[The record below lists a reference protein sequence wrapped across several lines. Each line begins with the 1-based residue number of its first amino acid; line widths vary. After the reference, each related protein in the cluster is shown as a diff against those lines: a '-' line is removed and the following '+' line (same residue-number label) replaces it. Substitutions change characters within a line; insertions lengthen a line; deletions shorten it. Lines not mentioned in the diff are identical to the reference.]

1 MSRARADEEEYWH
14 SSKFR
19 AFTFDDEDDELSQL
33 KESKRA
39 VNSLRDIVDDDDD
52 DDLERVSW
60 SGEPVGSISWSIKE
74 TASSSNSSLE
84 GRDSSLQKG
93 SSSYAALPKQVSS
106 YSLSSLFKGRNKL
119 PSFQSLSD
127 ALSDT
132 GVKNYAPELRRP
144 KAEYKDYSSD
154 WSPKDTVRRMQRGK
168 VCSLERFR
176 SLQDKLVL
184 LDEAVAGNDG
194 NVITA
199 WVAEFSSELCLQRPF
214 AKASTGLDQF
224 AVCLDSGEGWS
235 GQLRTAFL
243 CSQVLI
249 FLKRTLR
256 REILFRELEVR
267 QVALCHL
274 IHFLKESGE
283 QKMLLDLLRFLD
295 RTEEVALSQ
304 YREHLN
310 IQDVE
315 KRREFLKGCIGL
327 PFSAEDTS
335 HIQDHYTL
343 LERQIIIEANDR
355 RLEAAG
361 QSEIFQKYP
370 RKASILNMPLVTTL
384 FYSCFYHYTEAEG
397 TFSSPTNLKKTFKI
411 PDKQY
416 VLTALAARAKLRA
429 WDDVDALFTT
439 KNWLGYTK
447 KKAPIG
453 FHRVVEILQR
463 NSAPVQVLQE
473 YVRLV
478 EDVETRLN
486 LATKYKCHDVV
497 IETYRDLKDR
507 IQLTAYKCK
516 VERGS
521 ADEEKINSILNNMG
535 LGVVNLAPEES
546 VFSTDVSHVSFSL
559 LANPMEELSTWEA
572 ACLAF
577 ALPVKEET
585 AKPSPVPAEQLLLL
599 IA

>member
-1 MSRARADEEEYWH
+1 MSRVRADEEEYWH

-33 KESKRA
+33 KESKQA
-39 VNSLRDIVDDDDD
+39 VNSLRDIVDDDD

-74 TASSSNSSLE
+74 TASSSTSSLE
-84 GRDSSLQKG
+84 GRDSILQKG
-93 SSSYAALPKQVSS
+93 SSSYAAFPKQVSS

-132 GVKNYAPELRRP
+132 GVKNYAPDLRRP
-144 KAEYKDYSSD
+144 KAEYKDYIND

-168 VCSLERFR
+168 
-176 SLQDKLVL
+176 
-184 LDEAVAGNDG
+184 
-194 NVITA
+194 
-199 WVAEFSSELCLQRPF
+199 
-214 AKASTGLDQF
+214 
-224 AVCLDSGEGWS
+224 
-235 GQLRTAFL
+235 
-243 CSQVLI
+243 VLI

-274 IHFLKESGE
+274 IHFLKETGE
-283 QKMLLDLLRFLD
+283 QKLLLDLLRFLD

-343 LERQIIIEANDR
+343 LERQIIIETNDR
-355 RLEAAG
+355 HLETSG
-361 QSEIFQKYP
+361 ESEMFRKYP

-397 TFSSPTNLKKTFKI
+397 TFSSPINLKKTFKI

-429 WDDVDALFTT
+429 WNDVDALFTT

-463 NSAPVQVLQE
+463 NNAPVQVLQE

-478 EDVETRLN
+478 EDVETRLS

-497 IETYRDLKDR
+497 IETYKDLKDR

-521 ADEEKINSILNNMG
+521 AEEEKINSILNNMQIRWK
-535 LGVVNLAPEES
+535 N
-546 VFSTDVSHVSFSL
+546 
-559 LANPMEELSTWEA
+559 
-572 ACLAF
+572 
-577 ALPVKEET
+577 
-585 AKPSPVPAEQLLLL
+585 
-599 IA
+599 

>member
-52 DDLERVSW
+52 DDDLERVSW

-74 TASSSNSSLE
+74 TASSSTSSLE
-84 GRDSSLQKG
+84 GQDSSLQKG
-93 SSSYAALPKQVSS
+93 SSSYAAFPKQVSS
-106 YSLSSLFKGRNKL
+106 YSLSSLFKGRNRL
-119 PSFQSLSD
+119 PSFQSLSN

-154 WSPKDTVRRMQRGK
+154 WSPKDTVKRMQRGK
-168 VCSLERFR
+168 
-176 SLQDKLVL
+176 
-184 LDEAVAGNDG
+184 
-194 NVITA
+194 
-199 WVAEFSSELCLQRPF
+199 
-214 AKASTGLDQF
+214 
-224 AVCLDSGEGWS
+224 
-235 GQLRTAFL
+235 
-243 CSQVLI
+243 VLI

-274 IHFLKESGE
+274 IHFLKETGE
-283 QKMLLDLLRFLD
+283 QKLLLDLLRFLD

-355 RLEAAG
+355 HLETAG
-361 QSEIFQKYP
+361 QSEIFRKYP

-429 WDDVDALFTT
+429 WDDVDALLTT

-463 NSAPVQVLQE
+463 NNAPVQVLQE

-521 ADEEKINSILNNMG
+521 AEEQNINSILNNTQIRWK
-535 LGVVNLAPEES
+535 N
-546 VFSTDVSHVSFSL
+546 
-559 LANPMEELSTWEA
+559 
-572 ACLAF
+572 
-577 ALPVKEET
+577 
-585 AKPSPVPAEQLLLL
+585 
-599 IA
+599 

>member
-52 DDLERVSW
+52 DLERVSW

-74 TASSSNSSLE
+74 TASGSTSSLE

-93 SSSYAALPKQVSS
+93 SSSYAALPKQASS
-106 YSLSSLFKGRNKL
+106 YSLSSLFKGEDHHI
-119 PSFQSLSD
+119 PYGQM
-127 ALSDT
+127 ALTDT

-154 WSPKDTVRRMQRGK
+154 WSPRDTVRRMQRGK

-184 LDEAVAGNDG
+184 LDEAVAGHDG

-199 WVAEFSSELCLQRPF
+199 
-214 AKASTGLDQF
+214 
-224 AVCLDSGEGWS
+224 
-235 GQLRTAFL
+235 
-243 CSQVLI
+243 VLI

-274 IHFLKESGE
+274 IHFLRETGE
-283 QKMLLDLLRFLD
+283 QKLLLDLLRTDCFFTLSLQ
-295 RTEEVALSQ
+295 LSQ

-335 HIQDHYTL
+335 HVQDHYTL

-355 RLEAAG
+355 HLEMSG
-361 QSEIFQKYP
+361 QSEIFRKYP

-429 WDDVDALFTT
+429 WNDVDALLTT

-453 FHRVVEILQR
+453 FHRVVEMLQR
-463 NSAPVQVLQE
+463 NNAPVQVLQE

-521 ADEEKINSILNNMG
+521 AEEEKINSILNNM
-535 LGVVNLAPEES
+535 VRSAY
-546 VFSTDVSHVSFSL
+546 
-559 LANPMEELSTWEA
+559 
-572 ACLAF
+572 
-577 ALPVKEET
+577 
-585 AKPSPVPAEQLLLL
+585 
-599 IA
+599 

>member
-52 DDLERVSW
+52 DDDLERVSW

-74 TASSSNSSLE
+74 TASSSTSSLE
-84 GRDSSLQKG
+84 GQDSSLQKG
-93 SSSYAALPKQVSS
+93 SSSYAAFPKQVSS
-106 YSLSSLFKGRNKL
+106 YSLSSLFKGRNRL
-119 PSFQSLSD
+119 PSFQSLSN

-154 WSPKDTVRRMQRGK
+154 WSPKDTVKRMQRGK

-184 LDEAVAGNDG
+184 LDEAVAGHDG

-199 WVAEFSSELCLQRPF
+199 
-214 AKASTGLDQF
+214 
-224 AVCLDSGEGWS
+224 
-235 GQLRTAFL
+235 
-243 CSQVLI
+243 VLI

-274 IHFLKESGE
+274 IHFLKETGE
-283 QKMLLDLLRFLD
+283 QKLLLDLLR
-295 RTEEVALSQ
+295 
-304 YREHLN
+304 
-310 IQDVE
+310 
-315 KRREFLKGCIGL
+315 L

-355 RLEAAG
+355 HLETAG
-361 QSEIFQKYP
+361 QSEIFRKYP

-397 TFSSPTNLKKTFKI
+397 TFSSPTNLKKTFK
-411 PDKQY
+411 
-416 VLTALAARAKLRA
+416 
-429 WDDVDALFTT
+429 
-439 KNWLGYTK
+439 
-447 KKAPIG
+447 
-453 FHRVVEILQR
+453 
-463 NSAPVQVLQE
+463 VLQE

-521 ADEEKINSILNNMG
+521 AEEQNINSILNNTQIRWK
-535 LGVVNLAPEES
+535 N
-546 VFSTDVSHVSFSL
+546 
-559 LANPMEELSTWEA
+559 
-572 ACLAF
+572 
-577 ALPVKEET
+577 
-585 AKPSPVPAEQLLLL
+585 
-599 IA
+599 

>member
-1 MSRARADEEEYWH
+1 MSVLVVRGRGVAGAGGGGDTTGPGVLCDGGRPSSCGAAPLPVADEEEYWH

-52 DDLERVSW
+52 DLERVSW

-74 TASSSNSSLE
+74 TASSSASSLE

-93 SSSYAALPKQVSS
+93 SSSYTGFPKQASS
-106 YSLSSLFKGRNKL
+106 YSLSSLFKGEFCLSL
-119 PSFQSLSD
+119 P

-184 LDEAVAGNDG
+184 LDEAVAGHDG
-194 NVITA
+194 NIITA
-199 WVAEFSSELCLQRPF
+199 
-214 AKASTGLDQF
+214 
-224 AVCLDSGEGWS
+224 
-235 GQLRTAFL
+235 
-243 CSQVLI
+243 VLI

-256 REILFRELEVR
+256 KEILFRELEVR

-274 IHFLKESGE
+274 IHFLKETGE
-283 QKMLLDLLRFLD
+283 QKLLLDLLRFLD
-295 RTEEVALSQ
+295 RTEEVALYCVKS
-304 YREHLN
+304 
-310 IQDVE
+310 
-315 KRREFLKGCIGL
+315 
-327 PFSAEDTS
+327 SEDTS

-355 RLEAAG
+355 HLETAG
-361 QSEIFQKYP
+361 QSEIFRKYP

-397 TFSSPTNLKKTFKI
+397 TFSSPTNLKKTLLLPTSI
-411 PDKQY
+411 YGNP
-416 VLTALAARAKLRA
+416 
-429 WDDVDALFTT
+429 
-439 KNWLGYTK
+439 NWLGYTK

-463 NSAPVQVLQE
+463 NNAPVQVLQE

-497 IETYRDLKDR
+497 IDTYRDLKDR
-507 IQLTAYKCK
+507 IQLAAYRCK

-521 ADEEKINSILNNMG
+521 AEEEKIDSILNNTQIRWK
-535 LGVVNLAPEES
+535 N
-546 VFSTDVSHVSFSL
+546 
-559 LANPMEELSTWEA
+559 
-572 ACLAF
+572 
-577 ALPVKEET
+577 
-585 AKPSPVPAEQLLLL
+585 
-599 IA
+599 

>member
-1 MSRARADEEEYWH
+1 MRGEAETTYPMVLCAELPTPAPGGGALRAVRLAGGAMNRMKVDEEEYWH
-14 SSKFR
+14 SSKCK
-19 AFTFDDEDDELSQL
+19 AFTFDDDDDELSQL

-52 DDLERVSW
+52 LEKFSW

-74 TASSSNSSLE
+74 TASSSSNAPE
-84 GRDSSLQKG
+84 GRDSGLQKG
-93 SSSYAALPKQVSS
+93 SSSHVAFPKQASS
-106 YSLSSLFKGRNKL
+106 YSISSFFKGRNKFG
-119 PSFQSLSD
+119 SFQSLSD

-132 GVKNYAPELRRP
+132 GVKSYAPELRRP

-168 VCSLERFR
+168 ICSLERFR
-176 SLQDKLVL
+176 SLQEKLML
-184 LDEAVAGNDG
+184 LDEAVAVHDG

-199 WVAEFSSELCLQRPF
+199 I
-214 AKASTGLDQF
+214 
-224 AVCLDSGEGWS
+224 
-235 GQLRTAFL
+235 
-243 CSQVLI
+243 LI
-249 FLKRTLR
+249 FLKRTLK
-256 REILFRELEVR
+256 REILFQELEVR
-267 QVALCHL
+267 QVALRHL
-274 IHFLKESGE
+274 IHFLKETGE
-283 QKMLLDLLRFLD
+283 QKLLLDLLRFLD
-295 RTEEVALSQ
+295 RTEEVALSR
-304 YREHLN
+304 YREHLS
-310 IQDVE
+310 IQEAE
-315 KRREFLKGCIGL
+315 KRREFLKGCIRL
-327 PFSAEDTS
+327 PFSSEDAV
-335 HIQDHYTL
+335 HVQDHYTL

-355 RLEAAG
+355 HLEASG
-361 QSEIFQKYP
+361 QSEIFRKYP

-429 WDDVDALFTT
+429 WHDVDALLTT

-447 KKAPIG
+447 KRAPIG

-486 LATKYKCHDVV
+486 LAMKYKCHDVV
-497 IETYRDLKDR
+497 IDTYRDLKDR
-507 IQLTAYKCK
+507 HQLMAYRCK

-521 ADEEKINSILNNMG
+521 AEEDKIDSILS
-535 LGVVNLAPEES
+535 NLQIRWK
-546 VFSTDVSHVSFSL
+546 
-559 LANPMEELSTWEA
+559 N
-572 ACLAF
+572 
-577 ALPVKEET
+577 
-585 AKPSPVPAEQLLLL
+585 
-599 IA
+599 

>member
-52 DDLERVSW
+52 DLERVSW

-74 TASSSNSSLE
+74 TSSGSTSSLE

-93 SSSYAALPKQVSS
+93 SSSYAAFPKQVSS
-106 YSLSSLFKGRNKL
+106 YSLSSLFKGEVL
-119 PSFQSLSD
+119 CIQCGQMT
-127 ALSDT
+127 LSDT

-168 VCSLERFR
+168 ICSLERFR

-184 LDEAVAGNDG
+184 LDEAVAGHDG

-199 WVAEFSSELCLQRPF
+199 VIITYFTHTYMSLSP
-214 AKASTGLDQF
+214 
-224 AVCLDSGEGWS
+224 V
-235 GQLRTAFL
+235 
-243 CSQVLI
+243 
-249 FLKRTLR
+249 
-256 REILFRELEVR
+256 EILFRELEVR

-274 IHFLKESGE
+274 IHFLKETGE
-283 QKMLLDLLRFLD
+283 QKLLLDLLRLCFFSLSFQ
-295 RTEEVALSQ
+295 LSQ

-355 RLEAAG
+355 HLESAG
-361 QSEIFQKYP
+361 QSEIFRKYP

-463 NSAPVQVLQE
+463 NNAPVQVLQE

-497 IETYRDLKDR
+497 IETYKDLKDR

-521 ADEEKINSILNNMG
+521 AEEEKINSILNNM
-535 LGVVNLAPEES
+535 VRN
-546 VFSTDVSHVSFSL
+546 
-559 LANPMEELSTWEA
+559 
-572 ACLAF
+572 
-577 ALPVKEET
+577 
-585 AKPSPVPAEQLLLL
+585 
-599 IA
+599 

>member
-1 MSRARADEEEYWH
+1 MSRPRADEEEYWH
-14 SSKFR
+14 SSKCR
-19 AFTFDDEDDELSQL
+19 AFTFDDEDDELCQL

-39 VNSLRDIVDDDDD
+39 VNSLRDIVDDEEDE
-52 DDLERVSW
+52 LEKVSW
-60 SGEPVGSISWSIKE
+60 SGEPVGSE
-74 TASSSNSSLE
+74 C
-84 GRDSSLQKG
+84 R
-93 SSSYAALPKQVSS
+93 P
-106 YSLSSLFKGRNKL
+106 R
-119 PSFQSLSD
+119 
-127 ALSDT
+127 
-132 GVKNYAPELRRP
+132 GVPRP
-144 KAEYKDYSSD
+144 PPTPAGPCPRCCCWDYSSD

-184 LDEAVAGNDG
+184 LDEAVAGHDG

-199 WVAEFSSELCLQRPF
+199 
-214 AKASTGLDQF
+214 
-224 AVCLDSGEGWS
+224 
-235 GQLRTAFL
+235 
-243 CSQVLI
+243 VLI

-274 IHFLKESGE
+274 IHFLKETGE

-315 KRREFLKGCIGL
+315 KKREFLKGCIGL
-327 PFSAEDTS
+327 PFSPEDIS

-343 LERQIIIEANDR
+343 LERQIIIE
-355 RLEAAG
+355 AG

-429 WDDVDALFTT
+429 WEDVDALFTT

-463 NSAPVQVLQE
+463 NNAPVQVLQE

-497 IETYRDLKDR
+497 IDTYRDLKDR
-507 IQLTAYKCK
+507 IQLMAYKCK

-521 ADEEKINSILNNMG
+521 AEEEKINSILNNTQIRWK
-535 LGVVNLAPEES
+535 N
-546 VFSTDVSHVSFSL
+546 
-559 LANPMEELSTWEA
+559 
-572 ACLAF
+572 
-577 ALPVKEET
+577 
-585 AKPSPVPAEQLLLL
+585 
-599 IA
+599 

>member
-52 DDLERVSW
+52 DDDLERVSW
-60 SGEPVGSISWSIKE
+60 SGEPVG
-74 TASSSNSSLE
+74 
-84 GRDSSLQKG
+84 R
-93 SSSYAALPKQVSS
+93 
-106 YSLSSLFKGRNKL
+106 RNRL
-119 PSFQSLSD
+119 PSFQSLSN

-154 WSPKDTVRRMQRGK
+154 WSPKDTVKRMQRGK
-168 VCSLERFR
+168 
-176 SLQDKLVL
+176 
-184 LDEAVAGNDG
+184 
-194 NVITA
+194 
-199 WVAEFSSELCLQRPF
+199 
-214 AKASTGLDQF
+214 
-224 AVCLDSGEGWS
+224 
-235 GQLRTAFL
+235 
-243 CSQVLI
+243 VLI

-274 IHFLKESGE
+274 IHFLKETGE
-283 QKMLLDLLRFLD
+283 QKLLLDLLRFLD

-355 RLEAAG
+355 HLETAG
-361 QSEIFQKYP
+361 QSEIFRKYP

-429 WDDVDALFTT
+429 WDDVDALLTT

-463 NSAPVQVLQE
+463 NNAPVQVLQE

-521 ADEEKINSILNNMG
+521 AEEQNINSILNNTQIRWK
-535 LGVVNLAPEES
+535 N
-546 VFSTDVSHVSFSL
+546 
-559 LANPMEELSTWEA
+559 
-572 ACLAF
+572 
-577 ALPVKEET
+577 
-585 AKPSPVPAEQLLLL
+585 
-599 IA
+599 

>member
-1 MSRARADEEEYWH
+1 MQGEAGC
-14 SSKFR
+14 
-19 AFTFDDEDDELSQL
+19 
-33 KESKRA
+33 
-39 VNSLRDIVDDDDD
+39 
-52 DDLERVSW
+52 RVS
-60 SGEPVGSISWSIKE
+60 GSQ
-74 TASSSNSSLE
+74 A
-84 GRDSSLQKG
+84 
-93 SSSYAALPKQVSS
+93 
-106 YSLSSLFKGRNKL
+106 
-119 PSFQSLSD
+119 
-127 ALSDT
+127 
-132 GVKNYAPELRRP
+132 
-144 KAEYKDYSSD
+144 KAFHPHFTL
-154 WSPKDTVRRMQRGK
+154 WNTVSPKSMRTD
-168 VCSLERFR
+168 CFFPLF
-176 SLQDKLVL
+176 LQ
-184 LDEAVAGNDG
+184 
-194 NVITA
+194 
-199 WVAEFSSELCLQRPF
+199 
-214 AKASTGLDQF
+214 
-224 AVCLDSGEGWS
+224 
-235 GQLRTAFL
+235 
-243 CSQVLI
+243 
-249 FLKRTLR
+249 
-256 REILFRELEVR
+256 
-267 QVALCHL
+267 
-274 IHFLKESGE
+274 
-283 QKMLLDLLRFLD
+283 
-295 RTEEVALSQ
+295 LSQ

-355 RLEAAG
+355 HLEMAG
-361 QSEIFQKYP
+361 QSELFRKYP

-397 TFSSPTNLKKTFKI
+397 MFSSPTNLKKTFKI

-429 WDDVDALFTT
+429 WGDVDALLTT

-521 ADEEKINSILNNMG
+521 AEEEKINSILNNMQIRWK
-535 LGVVNLAPEES
+535 N
-546 VFSTDVSHVSFSL
+546 
-559 LANPMEELSTWEA
+559 
-572 ACLAF
+572 
-577 ALPVKEET
+577 
-585 AKPSPVPAEQLLLL
+585 
-599 IA
+599 

>member
-1 MSRARADEEEYWH
+1 MSRPRADEEEYWH
-14 SSKFR
+14 SSKCR
-19 AFTFDDEDDELSQL
+19 AFTFDDEDDELCQL

-39 VNSLRDIVDDDDD
+39 VNSLRDIVDDEEDE
-52 DDLERVSW
+52 LEKVSW

-74 TASSSNSSLE
+74 TASSSSTSLD

-93 SSSYAALPKQVSS
+93 SSSNAALPKQVSS
-106 YSLSSLFKGRNKL
+106 YSLSSLFKGEVPHTQYRQMAFPTRISRGN
-119 PSFQSLSD
+119 Q
-127 ALSDT
+127 
-132 GVKNYAPELRRP
+132 
-144 KAEYKDYSSD
+144 DYSSD

-184 LDEAVAGNDG
+184 LDEAVAGHDG

-199 WVAEFSSELCLQRPF
+199 
-214 AKASTGLDQF
+214 
-224 AVCLDSGEGWS
+224 
-235 GQLRTAFL
+235 
-243 CSQVLI
+243 VLI

-274 IHFLKESGE
+274 IHFLKETGE

-315 KRREFLKGCIGL
+315 KKREFLKGCIGL
-327 PFSAEDTS
+327 PFSPEDIS

-343 LERQIIIEANDR
+343 LERQIIIE
-355 RLEAAG
+355 AG

-429 WDDVDALFTT
+429 WEDVDALFTT

-463 NSAPVQVLQE
+463 NNAPVQVLQE

-497 IETYRDLKDR
+497 IDTYRDLKDR
-507 IQLTAYKCK
+507 IQLMAYKCK

-521 ADEEKINSILNNMG
+521 AEEEKINSILNNTQIRWK
-535 LGVVNLAPEES
+535 N
-546 VFSTDVSHVSFSL
+546 
-559 LANPMEELSTWEA
+559 
-572 ACLAF
+572 
-577 ALPVKEET
+577 
-585 AKPSPVPAEQLLLL
+585 
-599 IA
+599 

>member
-1 MSRARADEEEYWH
+1 MSRVRADEEEYWH

-33 KESKRA
+33 KESKRT
-39 VNSLRDIVDDDDD
+39 VNSLRDIVDDDD

-74 TASSSNSSLE
+74 TASGSTSSLD

-93 SSSYAALPKQVSS
+93 SSSYAALPKQGSS
-106 YSLSSLFKGRNKL
+106 YSLSSLFKVESGL
-119 PSFQSLSD
+119 LHATQLCPSLS

-132 GVKNYAPELRRP
+132 GVKSYAPELRRP
-144 KAEYKDYSSD
+144 RAEYKDYSSD

-184 LDEAVAGNDG
+184 LDEAVAGHDG

-199 WVAEFSSELCLQRPF
+199 
-214 AKASTGLDQF
+214 
-224 AVCLDSGEGWS
+224 
-235 GQLRTAFL
+235 
-243 CSQVLI
+243 VLI

-274 IHFLKESGE
+274 IHFLREMGE
-283 QKMLLDLLRFLD
+283 QKFLLDLLRFLD

-355 RLEAAG
+355 HLEMAG
-361 QSEIFQKYP
+361 QSELFRKYP

-397 TFSSPTNLKKTFKI
+397 MFSSPTNLKKTFKI

-429 WDDVDALFTT
+429 WGDVDALLTT

-463 NSAPVQVLQE
+463 NNAPVQVLQE

-478 EDVETRLN
+478 EDVDTRLN

-507 IQLTAYKCK
+507 IQLTAYKDK

-521 ADEEKINSILNNMG
+521 AEEEKIHSILSNM
-535 LGVVNLAPEES
+535 VRNAYS
-546 VFSTDVSHVSFSL
+546 
-559 LANPMEELSTWEA
+559 
-572 ACLAF
+572 
-577 ALPVKEET
+577 
-585 AKPSPVPAEQLLLL
+585 
-599 IA
+599 

>member
-52 DDLERVSW
+52 DLERVSW
-60 SGEPVGSISWSIKE
+60 SGEPVGSKCRC
-74 TASSSNSSLE
+74 T
-84 GRDSSLQKG
+84 
-93 SSSYAALPKQVSS
+93 
-106 YSLSSLFKGRNKL
+106 
-119 PSFQSLSD
+119 
-127 ALSDT
+127 
-132 GVKNYAPELRRP
+132 
-144 KAEYKDYSSD
+144 
-154 WSPKDTVRRMQRGK
+154 

-184 LDEAVAGNDG
+184 LDEAVAGHDG

-199 WVAEFSSELCLQRPF
+199 
-214 AKASTGLDQF
+214 
-224 AVCLDSGEGWS
+224 
-235 GQLRTAFL
+235 
-243 CSQVLI
+243 VLI

-274 IHFLKESGE
+274 IHFLRETGE
-283 QKMLLDLLRFLD
+283 QKFLLDLLRFLD
-295 RTEEVALSQ
+295 RTEEVAVSIP
-304 YREHLN
+304 RSLN
-310 IQDVE
+310 VE
-315 KRREFLKGCIGL
+315 KRREFLKSCIGL

-355 RLEAAG
+355 HLEMAG
-361 QSEIFQKYP
+361 QSELFRKYP

-397 TFSSPTNLKKTFKI
+397 TFSSPSNLKKTFKI

-429 WDDVDALFTT
+429 WGDVDALFTT

-478 EDVETRLN
+478 EDVETRLS

-507 IQLTAYKCK
+507 IQLIAYKSK

-521 ADEEKINSILNNMG
+521 AEDEKINSILNNMQIRWK
-535 LGVVNLAPEES
+535 N
-546 VFSTDVSHVSFSL
+546 
-559 LANPMEELSTWEA
+559 
-572 ACLAF
+572 
-577 ALPVKEET
+577 
-585 AKPSPVPAEQLLLL
+585 
-599 IA
+599 

>member
-1 MSRARADEEEYWH
+1 MSRVRADEEEYWH

-33 KESKRA
+33 KESKRT
-39 VNSLRDIVDDDDD
+39 VNSLRDIVDDDD

-74 TASSSNSSLE
+74 TASGSTSSLD

-93 SSSYAALPKQVSS
+93 SSSYAALPKQASS

-119 PSFQSLSD
+119 SSFQSLSD
-127 ALSDT
+127 ALTDT
-132 GVKNYAPELRRP
+132 GVKSYAPELRRP

-184 LDEAVAGNDG
+184 LDEAVAGHDG

-199 WVAEFSSELCLQRPF
+199 
-214 AKASTGLDQF
+214 
-224 AVCLDSGEGWS
+224 
-235 GQLRTAFL
+235 
-243 CSQVLI
+243 VLI

-256 REILFRELEVR
+256 REILFRELEMR

-274 IHFLKESGE
+274 IHFLREMGE
-283 QKMLLDLLRFLD
+283 QKFLLDLLRFLD

-355 RLEAAG
+355 HLETAG
-361 QSEIFQKYP
+361 QSELFRKYP

-397 TFSSPTNLKKTFKI
+397 MFSSPANLKKTFKI

-429 WDDVDALFTT
+429 WGDVDALLTT

-463 NSAPVQVLQE
+463 NNAPVQVLQE

-478 EDVETRLN
+478 EDVDTRLN

-507 IQLTAYKCK
+507 IQLTEYKCK

-521 ADEEKINSILNNMG
+521 AEEEKIHNILSNMQIRWK
-535 LGVVNLAPEES
+535 N
-546 VFSTDVSHVSFSL
+546 
-559 LANPMEELSTWEA
+559 
-572 ACLAF
+572 
-577 ALPVKEET
+577 
-585 AKPSPVPAEQLLLL
+585 
-599 IA
+599 

>member
-52 DDLERVSW
+52 DLERVSW

-74 TASSSNSSLE
+74 TASGSTSSLE

-106 YSLSSLFKGRNKL
+106 YSLSSLFKGEDHHVSCRQMGF
-119 PSFQSLSD
+119 PSESLT
-127 ALSDT
+127 DT

-144 KAEYKDYSSD
+144 KAEYKDYTSD

-184 LDEAVAGNDG
+184 LDEAVAGHDG

-199 WVAEFSSELCLQRPF
+199 
-214 AKASTGLDQF
+214 
-224 AVCLDSGEGWS
+224 
-235 GQLRTAFL
+235 
-243 CSQVLI
+243 VLI

-274 IHFLKESGE
+274 IHFLKETGE
-283 QKMLLDLLRFLD
+283 QKFLLDLLRFLD

-355 RLEAAG
+355 HLEMAG
-361 QSEIFQKYP
+361 QSEIFRKYP

-429 WDDVDALFTT
+429 WNDVDALLTT

-463 NSAPVQVLQE
+463 NNAPVQVLQE

-478 EDVETRLN
+478 EDVENRLN

-521 ADEEKINSILNNMG
+521 ADEEKINSILNNT
-535 LGVVNLAPEES
+535 VRSAY
-546 VFSTDVSHVSFSL
+546 
-559 LANPMEELSTWEA
+559 
-572 ACLAF
+572 
-577 ALPVKEET
+577 
-585 AKPSPVPAEQLLLL
+585 
-599 IA
+599 

>member
-52 DDLERVSW
+52 DLERVSW

-74 TASSSNSSLE
+74 TASSSTSSLE

-93 SSSYAALPKQVSS
+93 SSSYAAFPKQVSS
-106 YSLSSLFKGRNKL
+106 YSLSSLFKGEV
-119 PSFQSLSD
+119 PHTQCGQMT
-127 ALSDT
+127 LSDT

-168 VCSLERFR
+168 ICSLERFR

-184 LDEAVAGNDG
+184 LDEAVAGHDG

-199 WVAEFSSELCLQRPF
+199 
-214 AKASTGLDQF
+214 
-224 AVCLDSGEGWS
+224 
-235 GQLRTAFL
+235 
-243 CSQVLI
+243 VLI

-274 IHFLKESGE
+274 IHFLKETGE
-283 QKMLLDLLRFLD
+283 QKLLLDLLRLCFFSLSLQ
-295 RTEEVALSQ
+295 LSQ
-304 YREHLN
+304 YCEHLN

-327 PFSAEDTS
+327 PFSGEDTS

-355 RLEAAG
+355 HLETAG
-361 QSEIFQKYP
+361 QSEIFRKYP

-463 NSAPVQVLQE
+463 NNAPVQVLQE

-497 IETYRDLKDR
+497 IETYKDLKDR

-521 ADEEKINSILNNMG
+521 AEEEKINSILNNM
-535 LGVVNLAPEES
+535 VRN
-546 VFSTDVSHVSFSL
+546 
-559 LANPMEELSTWEA
+559 
-572 ACLAF
+572 
-577 ALPVKEET
+577 
-585 AKPSPVPAEQLLLL
+585 
-599 IA
+599 

>member
-1 MSRARADEEEYWH
+1 MNRARADEEEYWH

-52 DDLERVSW
+52 DLERVSW

-74 TASSSNSSLE
+74 TASGSTSSLE

-127 ALSDT
+127 ALTDT

-184 LDEAVAGNDG
+184 LDEAVAGHDG

-199 WVAEFSSELCLQRPF
+199 
-214 AKASTGLDQF
+214 
-224 AVCLDSGEGWS
+224 
-235 GQLRTAFL
+235 
-243 CSQVLI
+243 VLI

-274 IHFLKESGE
+274 IHFLRETGE
-283 QKMLLDLLRFLD
+283 QKLLLDLLRFLD

-355 RLEAAG
+355 HLEMAG
-361 QSEIFQKYP
+361 QSELFRKYP

-397 TFSSPTNLKKTFKI
+397 TFSSPTNLKKTFKLSALQI

-429 WDDVDALFTT
+429 WDDVDALLTT

-453 FHRVVEILQR
+453 FHRVVEMLQR
-463 NSAPVQVLQE
+463 NNAPVQVLQE

-507 IQLTAYKCK
+507 IQLTAYKSK

-521 ADEEKINSILNNMG
+521 AEEEKINSILNNMQIRWK
-535 LGVVNLAPEES
+535 N
-546 VFSTDVSHVSFSL
+546 
-559 LANPMEELSTWEA
+559 
-572 ACLAF
+572 
-577 ALPVKEET
+577 
-585 AKPSPVPAEQLLLL
+585 
-599 IA
+599 

>member
-1 MSRARADEEEYWH
+1 MSRVRADEEEYWH

-33 KESKRA
+33 KESKRT
-39 VNSLRDIVDDDDD
+39 VNSLRDIVDDDD

-74 TASSSNSSLE
+74 TASGSTSSLD

-93 SSSYAALPKQVSS
+93 SSSYAALPKQGSS

-119 PSFQSLSD
+119 SSFQSLSD

-132 GVKNYAPELRRP
+132 GVKSYAPELRRP
-144 KAEYKDYSSD
+144 RAEYKDYSSD

-168 VCSLERFR
+168 
-176 SLQDKLVL
+176 
-184 LDEAVAGNDG
+184 
-194 NVITA
+194 
-199 WVAEFSSELCLQRPF
+199 
-214 AKASTGLDQF
+214 
-224 AVCLDSGEGWS
+224 
-235 GQLRTAFL
+235 
-243 CSQVLI
+243 VLI

-274 IHFLKESGE
+274 IHFLREMGE
-283 QKMLLDLLRFLD
+283 QKFLLDLLRFLD

-355 RLEAAG
+355 HLEMAG
-361 QSEIFQKYP
+361 QSELFRKYP

-397 TFSSPTNLKKTFKI
+397 MFSSPTNLKKTFKI

-429 WDDVDALFTT
+429 WGDVDALLTT

-463 NSAPVQVLQE
+463 NNAPVQVLQE

-478 EDVETRLN
+478 EDVDTRLN

-507 IQLTAYKCK
+507 IQLTAYKDK

-521 ADEEKINSILNNMG
+521 AEEEKIHSILSNMQIRWK
-535 LGVVNLAPEES
+535 N
-546 VFSTDVSHVSFSL
+546 
-559 LANPMEELSTWEA
+559 
-572 ACLAF
+572 
-577 ALPVKEET
+577 
-585 AKPSPVPAEQLLLL
+585 
-599 IA
+599 

>member
-1 MSRARADEEEYWH
+1 MSRVRADEEEYWH

-52 DDLERVSW
+52 DLERVSW

-74 TASSSNSSLE
+74 TASGSTSSLD
-84 GRDSSLQKG
+84 GRDSSPQKG
-93 SSSYAALPKQVSS
+93 SSSYAALPKQASS
-106 YSLSSLFKGRNKL
+106 YSLSSLFKGEGFL
-119 PSFQSLSD
+119 CATQLCLSLS
-127 ALSDT
+127 ALTDT

-184 LDEAVAGNDG
+184 LDEAVAGHDG

-199 WVAEFSSELCLQRPF
+199 
-214 AKASTGLDQF
+214 
-224 AVCLDSGEGWS
+224 
-235 GQLRTAFL
+235 
-243 CSQVLI
+243 VLI

-274 IHFLKESGE
+274 IHFLRETGE
-283 QKMLLDLLRFLD
+283 QKFLLDLLRFLD

-355 RLEAAG
+355 HLEMAG
-361 QSEIFQKYP
+361 QSELFRKYP

-397 TFSSPTNLKKTFKI
+397 MFSSPTNLKKTFKI

-429 WDDVDALFTT
+429 WGDVDALLTT

-463 NSAPVQVLQE
+463 NNAPVQVLQE

-521 ADEEKINSILNNMG
+521 AEEEKINSILNNM
-535 LGVVNLAPEES
+535 VRNYC
-546 VFSTDVSHVSFSL
+546 F
-559 LANPMEELSTWEA
+559 
-572 ACLAF
+572 
-577 ALPVKEET
+577 
-585 AKPSPVPAEQLLLL
+585 
-599 IA
+599 

>member
-127 ALSDT
+127 ALPDT

-199 WVAEFSSELCLQRPF
+199 
-214 AKASTGLDQF
+214 
-224 AVCLDSGEGWS
+224 
-235 GQLRTAFL
+235 
-243 CSQVLI
+243 VLI

-384 FYSCFYHYTEAEG
+384 FYSCFYHYTEAEESELTLIPMRLTCVIQVLEVLVVYQG

-521 ADEEKINSILNNMG
+521 ADEEKINSILNNMVRNAYFFFQRLSSEMAIDQVKSDG
-535 LGVVNLAPEES
+535 RTEHLGS
-546 VFSTDVSHVSFSL
+546 SL
-559 LANPMEELSTWEA
+559 LGL
-572 ACLAF
+572 CLASERGNCKTQSS
-577 ALPVKEET
+577 ASRATVT
-585 AKPSPVPAEQLLLL
+585 THCMINVHQ
-599 IA
+599 

>member
-19 AFTFDDEDDELSQL
+19 AFTFDDDDDELSQL

-74 TASSSNSSLE
+74 TASSSTSSLE

-93 SSSYAALPKQVSS
+93 SSSYAAFPKQVSS

-127 ALSDT
+127 VFSDT

-144 KAEYKDYSSD
+144 KTEY
-154 WSPKDTVRRMQRGK
+154 K

-184 LDEAVAGNDG
+184 LDEAVAGHDG

-199 WVAEFSSELCLQRPF
+199 
-214 AKASTGLDQF
+214 
-224 AVCLDSGEGWS
+224 
-235 GQLRTAFL
+235 
-243 CSQVLI
+243 VLI

-274 IHFLKESGE
+274 IHFLKETGE
-283 QKMLLDLLRFLD
+283 QKLLLDLLRFLD

-315 KRREFLKGCIGL
+315 KRREFLKVCIGL

-355 RLEAAG
+355 HLETAG
-361 QSEIFQKYP
+361 QSEIFRKYP

-463 NSAPVQVLQE
+463 NNAPVQVLQE

-521 ADEEKINSILNNMG
+521 AEEEKINSILNNMQIRWK
-535 LGVVNLAPEES
+535 N
-546 VFSTDVSHVSFSL
+546 
-559 LANPMEELSTWEA
+559 
-572 ACLAF
+572 
-577 ALPVKEET
+577 
-585 AKPSPVPAEQLLLL
+585 
-599 IA
+599 

>member
-1 MSRARADEEEYWH
+1 MSRVRADEEEYWH

-52 DDLERVSW
+52 DLERVSW

-74 TASSSNSSLE
+74 TASGSTSSLD

-93 SSSYAALPKQVSS
+93 SSSYAALPKQPSS

-119 PSFQSLSD
+119 SSFQSLSD
-127 ALSDT
+127 ALTDT

-144 KAEYKDYSSD
+144 KAEYKDYSGD

-184 LDEAVAGNDG
+184 LDEAVAGHDG

-199 WVAEFSSELCLQRPF
+199 
-214 AKASTGLDQF
+214 
-224 AVCLDSGEGWS
+224 
-235 GQLRTAFL
+235 
-243 CSQVLI
+243 VLI

-274 IHFLKESGE
+274 IHFLREMGE
-283 QKMLLDLLRFLD
+283 QKFLLDLLRTHCFFPLSLQ
-295 RTEEVALSQ
+295 LSQ

-355 RLEAAG
+355 HLEMAG
-361 QSEIFQKYP
+361 QSELFRKYP

-397 TFSSPTNLKKTFKI
+397 MFSSPTNLKKTFKI

-429 WDDVDALFTT
+429 WGDVDALLTT

-463 NSAPVQVLQE
+463 NNAPVQVLQE

-507 IQLTAYKCK
+507 IQLTAYKGK

-521 ADEEKINSILNNMG
+521 AEEEKINSILSNTVRN
-535 LGVVNLAPEES
+535 
-546 VFSTDVSHVSFSL
+546 
-559 LANPMEELSTWEA
+559 
-572 ACLAF
+572 
-577 ALPVKEET
+577 
-585 AKPSPVPAEQLLLL
+585 
-599 IA
+599 

>member
-52 DDLERVSW
+52 DLERVSW

-74 TASSSNSSLE
+74 TASSSTSSLE

-93 SSSYAALPKQVSS
+93 SSSYAAFPKQVSS

-119 PSFQSLSD
+119 PSFQCLSD

-144 KAEYKDYSSD
+144 KAEYK
-154 WSPKDTVRRMQRGK
+154 

-184 LDEAVAGNDG
+184 LDEAVAGHDG

-199 WVAEFSSELCLQRPF
+199 
-214 AKASTGLDQF
+214 
-224 AVCLDSGEGWS
+224 
-235 GQLRTAFL
+235 
-243 CSQVLI
+243 VLI

-274 IHFLKESGE
+274 IHFLKETGE
-283 QKMLLDLLRFLD
+283 QKLLLDLLRFLD

-355 RLEAAG
+355 HLETAG
-361 QSEIFQKYP
+361 QSEIFRKYP

-463 NSAPVQVLQE
+463 NNAPVQVLQE

-521 ADEEKINSILNNMG
+521 AEEEKINSILNN
-535 LGVVNLAPEES
+535 VQIRWKN
-546 VFSTDVSHVSFSL
+546 
-559 LANPMEELSTWEA
+559 
-572 ACLAF
+572 
-577 ALPVKEET
+577 
-585 AKPSPVPAEQLLLL
+585 
-599 IA
+599 